1 MNHQIASFQR
11 QRVDLMTALGGTSFS
26 ARDVADTVAREVC
39 FGDNDK
45 LTVATVKHQ
54 TGVR

>member
-26 ARDVADTVAREVC
+26 ARDIADTVAREVC

-45 LTVATVKHQ
+45 LAVAAVKHQ
-54 TGVR
+54 ASVR